1 MSKDDDFE
9 EKKEDFEQGVEDF
22 PEDAARWTGE
32 AVCILT
38 LRLFMRLLSWRLLGL
53 ICVIGRH

>member
-22 PEDAARWTGE
+22 PENAARWTGE
-32 AVCILT
+32 AVCILDIIHA
-38 LRLFMRLLSWRLLGL
+38 LLSWRLLGL